1 MIARIGPYIFLL
13 VLGGVATVLLTI
25 KSLAEKLV
33 GAGFVPRALLGL
45 VPAIQVV
52 IRVFGAVLV
61 VAGIVRLGEE
71 GGWINPLTLDRYGFP
86 VAIVV
91 LGLVLLFLS
100 PRKTG

>member
-1 MIARIGPYIFLL
+1 
-13 VLGGVATVLLTI
+13 
-25 KSLAEKLV
+25 
-33 GAGFVPRALLGL
+33 
-45 VPAIQVV
+45 V